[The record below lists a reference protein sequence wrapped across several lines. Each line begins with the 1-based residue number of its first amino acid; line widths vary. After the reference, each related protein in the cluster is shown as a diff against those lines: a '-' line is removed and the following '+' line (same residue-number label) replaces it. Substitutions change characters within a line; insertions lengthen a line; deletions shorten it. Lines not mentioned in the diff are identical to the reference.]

1 MYKIIKLGSVWM
13 CARPFACKTAFDRST
28 EPFASVIWTDK
39 PDHAVLWPK
48 EFPEKDDDEPDDG
61 DDELWD

>member
-1 MYKIIKLGSVWM
+1 M

-48 EFPEKDDDEPDDG
+48 EFPEKDEDEPDDG